1 MLARRSLLL
10 SLAVSGCVAPMSM
23 QTTDLESSDRAARF
37 GRLSYGSGGV
47 PVVTQVS
54 APFGGVPVTVVAFDE
69 DAFFSSGSARPRA
82 EAQTLLDIV
91 AENMRRDVPDA
102 QLTLLGH
109 TDAVGSDALNDQL
122 SLRRAR
128 AVLGQLVRRQV
139 NAGQLSTVAIG
150 RRQPIAP
157 NLTAEGRARNRRVEF
172 LVSSSLEANLAVIQN
187 RAVPI
192 GWLSAGMGPPR
203 PAPQRSVAVLRP
215 ASGQASG
222 SGPVAKSLS
231 GPSDISEAPLLETQK
246 LPLNAPTP

>member
-1 MLARRSLLL
+1 MMFCRRSLLIG
-10 SLAVSGCVAPMSM
+10 LAVSGCVAPGGI
-23 QTTDLESSDRAARF
+23 QTTDLESNDRAARF
-37 GRLSYGSGGV
+37 GRLATGTGAVPRVVQVASPEGGV
-47 PVVTQVS
+47 PVVV
-54 APFGGVPVTVVAFDE
+54 VTFEE

-82 EAQTLLDIV
+82 EAQSLLDIV

-109 TDAVGSDALNDQL
+109 TDAVGTDAMNDQL

-128 AVLGQLVRRQV
+128 AVLGALVARQV

-157 NLTAEGRARNRRVEF
+157 NLTADGRARNRRVEF
-172 LVSSSLEANLAVIQN
+172 LVSSSFDANLAVIQN

-192 GWLSAGMGPPR
+192 GWLSAGQGPAR

-215 ASGQASG
+215 VSSPSARALG
-222 SGPVAKSLS
+222 

-246 LPLNAPTP
+246 LAINAPTP